1 MAFQID
7 QEAETLF
14 QFGQLELIKDS
25 IVEAIGYHLLL
36 FFLFP
41 AMLLSA

>member
-1 MAFQID
+1 MDFQID

-14 QFGQLELIKDS
+14 QFGHLELIKDS
-25 IVEAIGYHLLL
+25 IVEDVGYHLLL
-36 FFLFP
+36 FFFFP